1 MQIRTVSAATGA
13 VWLRDGWRLFR
24 RQPLGL
30 PAMVV
35 VYLMMLFLPAL
46 LPFVGIAISGVLA
59 PFATVGLMAA
69 CREVALGRAPNPAV
83 FAQPFQE
90 SNPNR
95 IKLFRL
101 GVINASLVLLLATLL
116 ALVGDDL
123 HAPPA
128 DAQATLADV
137 PWEMLLLQLLVY
149 LPVLVL
155 MWFAPLLAGW
165 HGLGPAKAMFGSVV
179 ACGRNVG
186 ALLVYGLVASAA
198 TLIASTVIV
207 GVAAMLVS
215 SRELL
220 SLLLAPFALV
230 MMTIVQ
236 ASFYPMYRSIFAD
249 DHAALEIG

>member
-1 MQIRTVSAATGA
+1 MRIRNVPPATGA
-13 VWLRDGWRLFR
+13 AWLRDGWRLFK

-59 PFATVGLMAA
+59 PFATVGLMTA
-69 CREVALGRAPNPAV
+69 CRDVALGRAPNAAV

-90 SNPNR
+90 GNPNR
-95 IKLFRL
+95 TKLFRL

-116 ALVGDDL
+116 ALVGVDDR
-123 HAPPA
+123 APPA
-128 DAQATLADV
+128 DGPATLADI
-137 PWEMLLLQLLVY
+137 PWDMLLLQVLAY
-149 LPVLVL
+149 TPVLVL

-165 HGLGPAKAMFGSVV
+165 HGLSPAKAMFGSVV
-179 ACGRNVG
+179 ACGRNLG
-186 ALLVYGLVASAA
+186 ALLVYGLVAGAA
-198 TLIASTVIV
+198 SLIASTAIV
-207 GVAAMLVS
+207 GVLVMLIS

-220 SLLLAPFALV
+220 SLLLAPFGLV

-236 ASFYPMYRSIFAD
+236 ASFYPMYRSIF
-249 DHAALEIG
+249 EE

>member
-1 MQIRTVSAATGA
+1 MQIRTVPAAAGA
-13 VWLRDGWRLFR
+13 AWLRDGWRLFR

-69 CREVALGRAPNPAV
+69 CREVALGRAPNPSV
-83 FAQPFQE
+83 FAEPFQE
-90 SNPNR
+90 RNPNR
-95 IKLFRL
+95 VNLFRL
-101 GVINASLVLLLATLL
+101 GLINAALVLLLATLF
-116 ALVGDDL
+116 ALVGDGGRM
-123 HAPPA
+123 PPA
-128 DAQATLADV
+128 DGQATLADV
-137 PWEMLLLQLLVY
+137 PWDMLLLQLLAY
-149 LPVLVL
+149 TPVLVL

-179 ACGRNVG
+179 ACGRNLG
-186 ALLVYGLVASAA
+186 ALLVYGLVAGAA
-198 TLIASTVIV
+198 SLIASTVIV
-207 GVAAMLVS
+207 GVLAMLIS

-230 MMTIVQ
+230 MMTILQ
-236 ASFYPMYRSIFAD
+236 ASFYPMYRSIFAP
-249 DHAALEIG
+249 

>member
-1 MQIRTVSAATGA
+1 MQIRTVPPASGA
-13 VWLRDGWRLFR
+13 VWLRDGWRLFK

-59 PFATVGLMAA
+59 PFATVGLMSA
-69 CREVALGRAPNPAV
+69 CREVAFGRAPNPSL

-90 SNPNR
+90 GNPNR

-101 GVINASLVLLLATLL
+101 GLINASLVLLLATLF
-116 ALVGDDL
+116 ALVGDDGRV
-123 HAPPA
+123 PPA
-128 DAQATLADV
+128 DGQATLADV
-137 PWEMLLLQLLVY
+137 PWDMLLLQLLAY
-149 LPVLVL
+149 TPVLVL

-179 ACGRNVG
+179 ACGRNLG
-186 ALLVYGLVASAA
+186 ALLVYGLVAGAA
-198 TLIASTVIV
+198 SLVASTVVV
-207 GVAAMLVS
+207 GVLAMLIS

-220 SLLLAPFALV
+220 SLLLAPFGLV
-230 MMTIVQ
+230 MMTIMQ
-236 ASFYPMYRSIFAD
+236 ASFYPMYRSIFGVD
-249 DHAALEIG
+249 

>member
-1 MQIRTVSAATGA
+1 MLIRTVPAASGA
-13 VWLRDGWRLFR
+13 AWLRDGWRLFR

-59 PFATVGLMAA
+59 PFATVGLMTA
-69 CREVALGRAPNPAV
+69 CRDVALGRAPNPAV

-90 SNPNR
+90 GNPNR

-101 GVINASLVLLLATLL
+101 GVINASLVLLIATLL
-116 ALVGDDL
+116 TLVGDD
-123 HAPPA
+123 HRAPPA
-128 DAQATLADV
+128 EGSATLADV
-137 PWEMLLLQLLVY
+137 PWDLLLLQLLAY
-149 LPVLVL
+149 TPVLVL

-179 ACGRNVG
+179 ACGRNLG
-186 ALLVYGLVASAA
+186 ALLVYGLVAGAA
-198 TLIASTVIV
+198 SLIASTAIV
-207 GVAAMLVS
+207 GVLTMLIS

-220 SLLLAPFALV
+220 SLLLAPFGLV

-236 ASFYPMYRSIFAD
+236 ASFYPMYRSIFEA
-249 DHAALEIG
+249 

>member
-1 MQIRTVSAATGA
+1 MLIRTVPAASGA
-13 VWLRDGWRLFR
+13 AWLRDGWRLFR

-59 PFATVGLMAA
+59 PFATVGLMTA
-69 CREVALGRAPNPAV
+69 CRDVALGRAPNPAV

-90 SNPNR
+90 GNPNR

-101 GVINASLVLLLATLL
+101 GVINASLVLLIATLL
-116 ALVGDDL
+116 TLVGDD
-123 HAPPA
+123 HRAPPTEGS
-128 DAQATLADV
+128 ATLADV
-137 PWEMLLLQLLVY
+137 PWDLLLLQLLAY
-149 LPVLVL
+149 TPVLVL

-179 ACGRNVG
+179 ACGRNLG
-186 ALLVYGLVASAA
+186 ALLVYGLVAGAA
-198 TLIASTVIV
+198 SLIASTAIV
-207 GVAAMLVS
+207 GVLAMLIS

-220 SLLLAPFALV
+220 SLLLAPFGLV

-236 ASFYPMYRSIFAD
+236 ASFYPMYRSIFEA
-249 DHAALEIG
+249 